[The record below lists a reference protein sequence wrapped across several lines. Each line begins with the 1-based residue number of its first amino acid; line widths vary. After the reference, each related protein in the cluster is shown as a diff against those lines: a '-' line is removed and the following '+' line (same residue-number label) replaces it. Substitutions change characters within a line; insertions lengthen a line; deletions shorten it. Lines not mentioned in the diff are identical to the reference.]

1 MLFRSISSN
10 TLDSGGKLYYNVLQE
25 GCELMTISLRLSP
38 DDAQLIRDYARLH
51 GISVSEFMRRAA
63 LEKIED
69 ELDVRAAEKAYAEYL
84 ADPAT
89 YTLDEIEKG
98 YGLE

>member
-1 MLFRSISSN
+1 
-10 TLDSGGKLYYNVLQE
+10 
-25 GCELMTISLRLSP
+25 MTVSLRMSE
-38 DDAQLIRDYARLH
+38 DDTRLIKDYARLH

-84 ADPAT
+84 ADPVT
-89 YTLDEIEKG
+89 YSHEEIMKEF
-98 YGLE
+98 GLK